1 MGLRGPK
8 PLPTAIKLARGTFR
22 ADRSASNE
30 IEPAIGTPKMPAWLD
45 KTARAEW
52 RRVVPQLEETGV
64 LTRVDGSTLEGYC
77 SNYSAAVRLQQ
88 LADAEPL
95 IEGLHG
101 KKENPAASAAR
112 KHWQL
117 VRQFAAELGLSPAAR
132 TRVGAPATSK
142 AAEAEEAAMFGGAPL
157 RVAGH

>member
-8 PLPTAIKLARGTFR
+8 PTPSAIKKARGTYRPDR
-22 ADRSASNE
+22 AASNE
-30 IEPAIGTPKMPAWLD
+30 IEPTIGAPKMPAWLD
-45 KTARAEW
+45 KVARAEW

-64 LTRVDGSTLEGYC
+64 LTRVDGSTLEAYC

-95 IEGLHG
+95 IDGLHG

-117 VRQFAAELGLSPAAR
+117 VRQFAAELGFSPAAR
-132 TRVGAPATSK
+132 TRVGTPDTSK
-142 AAEAEEAAMFGGAPL
+142 AGDAEEAAMFGAGPL
-157 RVAGH
+157 RVVT

>member
-8 PLPTAIKLARGTFR
+8 PTPSAIKKARGTYR
-22 ADRSASNE
+22 ADRAAPNE
-30 IEPAIGTPKMPAWLD
+30 IEPALGAPRMPAWLD

-52 RRVVPQLEETGV
+52 RRVVPQLEETCV
-64 LTRVDGSTLEGYC
+64 LTRVDGSTLEAYC

-88 LADAEPL
+88 LADDEPL
-95 IEGLHG
+95 IDGLHG

-132 TRVGAPATSK
+132 TRVGAPDTS
-142 AAEAEEAAMFGGAPL
+142 EPTEGDEAAMFGRVVPL
-157 RVAGH
+157 R